1 MEHDTEHDIDDAAS
15 TTSPDDGPTTPV
27 PSADDLRQRLTP
39 LQFDVTQRAGTERAF
54 TGVYWDTKD
63 EGTYHCIVCDAA
75 LFSSDT
81 KYDSGSGW
89 PSFYEALD
97 PAKVELK
104 VDRSH
109 GMTRTEAVCANC
121 GAHLGHV
128 FPDGPR
134 PTGDRFCMNSASL
147 NLKPADDGLD

>member
-1 MEHDTEHDIDDAAS
+1 MGDQT
-15 TTSPDDGPTTPV
+15 PTHIPT
-27 PSADDLRQRLTP
+27 DEELRQRLTP
-39 LQFDVTQRAGTERAF
+39 EQYEVTQNAGTEQAF

-63 EGTYHCIVCDAA
+63 AGLYRCIVCESP

-81 KYDSGSGW
+81 KYDSGTGW
-89 PSFYEALD
+89 PSFWKPVSDDAVTTQTD
-97 PAKVELK
+97 VTF
-104 VDRSH
+104 
-109 GMTRTEAVCANC
+109 GMTRTEALCGTC

-147 NLKPADDGLD
+147 RLDQDAAAD